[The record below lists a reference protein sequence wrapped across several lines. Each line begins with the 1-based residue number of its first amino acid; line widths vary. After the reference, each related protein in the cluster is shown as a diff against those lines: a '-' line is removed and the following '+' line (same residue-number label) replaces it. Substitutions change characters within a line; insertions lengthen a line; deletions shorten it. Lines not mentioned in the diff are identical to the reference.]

1 MSDHHTA
8 PLSYLI
14 ERCQEETMRY
24 LRTHVLGDDS
34 YCLELFRR
42 AIQDG
47 DEQAWAFIYTFYST
61 EDFLGE
67 HYLLKWVRSWLN
79 GRHGAVIR
87 SAFTEEE
94 MVQEVWLRLMHSE
107 AARTFSFASMSHLMA
122 FVRRLINNL
131 ALDAARRRVP
141 DVVEPMTEDE
151 AIGLDYVLGSVPDS
165 HAAVE
170 EVMARQEAMDA
181 LLKEV
186 VDGVLTT
193 TNEWLVFRGYFLE
206 DLPPRKLYTLYPG
219 VFAPGEVETT
229 RTRLAR
235 RLRKAPYLLSRYVQV
250 VVLADDERLAL
261 IFQHTLI
268 EGWPDRL
275 LLDRYPHLFSD
286 QGDVFAAKIQVLRA
300 IRNRPALMHL
310 LARESEPSWAGAGTR
325 DKTTA

>member
-1 MSDHHTA
+1 MSDLSTP
-8 PLSYLI
+8 PLTYLI

-42 AIQDG
+42 AVQDG

-79 GRHGAVIR
+79 GRHGSVIR
-87 SAFTEEE
+87 SAYTEEE
-94 MVQEVWLRLMHSE
+94 MVQEIWLRLMHSD
-107 AARTFSFASMSHLMA
+107 AARTFNFVGMSHLMA
-122 FVRRLINNL
+122 FLRRLVNNL

-141 DVVEPMTEDE
+141 DIVEPSTVDE
-151 AIGLDYVLGSVPDS
+151 ALGLDYVLGSVPDS
-165 HAAVE
+165 HVAIE
-170 EVMARQEAMDA
+170 EDMAHQEAIDR
-181 LLKEV
+181 LLREV
-186 VDGVLTT
+186 VEAVLTT
-193 TNEWLVFRGYFLE
+193 RNEWLVFRGYFLE

-235 RLRKAPYLLSRYVQV
+235 RLRKTPFLLSRYVQV

-261 IFQHTLI
+261 VFQHALV

-275 LLDRYPHLFSD
+275 VLDRYPHLFRS
-286 QGDVFAAKIQVLRA
+286 QTDVLTAKVRVLQA
-300 IRNRPALMHL
+300 IRNRPALTQL
-310 LARESEPSWAGAGTR
+310 LNA
-325 DKTTA
+325 